1 MDEDTRSGEPVRDTT
16 VQDTNVRDKTATA
29 DVTGAAEGDAAEGGA
44 ADPRRWRALAVLAT
58 VQFMFTVD
66 SSIVNVALPSLQRD
80 LGASTAD
87 LAWVVNAYVVTAGGL
102 LLLGGRLADLW
113 GRRRMFLLGTAIFA
127 LASLASGLAAN
138 TGMLVAS
145 RFGQGLG
152 EALAAPA
159 ALSII
164 VLTFRDG
171 REKARALAIW
181 GGLSGLGATVGV
193 LLSGALTELAGWR
206 WIFLINLPVAAV
218 ALLLAP
224 RLVKARPGGGGRGVD
239 WAGAVL
245 VTTGLIALI
254 SALLSA
260 GQAGWSTSTTLVPL
274 AAGLAALAAFL
285 VVQARA
291 ASPLVPPRFFA
302 SRVRLSANLAT
313 VTLASGMAATMFL
326 LTLYMQN
333 VLGYRPLATGL
344 AYLPFCVAFLGG
356 LMLSTVLTDR
366 LGTALT
372 SGAGLVLSAAGML
385 YVALRMSVAGGY
397 AVDVLPAMVM
407 IAAGL
412 GIAFPALQNAALH
425 GVTDQDAGLGSGVQT
440 TMQQLGSA
448 LGLAVFAAI
457 AIGRTGVALEAG
469 GSSPAAAVSGYRWAF
484 LAAAGAL
491 VLASVLVS
499 ATVWRTGADRT
510 GKPAA

>member
-16 VQDTNVRDKTATA
+16 VRDTTATA
-29 DVTGAAEGDAAEGGA
+29 DVTGTAGDGA

-113 GRRRMFLLGTAIFA
+113 GRRRLFLLGTAIFA

-224 RLVKARPGGGGRGVD
+224 RLVKARPGGGDGRRVD

-260 GQAGWSTSTTLVPL
+260 GQAGWSTSTTLLPL
-274 AAGLAALAAFL
+274 GAGLAALAAFL

-356 LMLSTVLTDR
+356 LMLSTVLTAR

-397 AVDVLPAMVM
+397 AGDVLPAMVM

-457 AIGRTGVALEAG
+457 AIGRTGAALEAG
-469 GSSPAAAVSGYRWAF
+469 DSSPAAAVSGYRWAF

-510 GKPAA
+510 RKPAV

>member
-16 VQDTNVRDKTATA
+16 VRDTTATA
-29 DVTGAAEGDAAEGGA
+29 DVAATTDVTGTAEGGA
-44 ADPRRWRALAVLAT
+44 ADPRRWRALAVLAM

-127 LASLASGLAAN
+127 LASLASGVAAN

-224 RLVKARPGGGGRGVD
+224 RLVKARPGGGGGRGVD

-260 GQAGWSTSTTLVPL
+260 GHRGWSTSATLVPL
-274 AAGLAALAAFL
+274 GAGLVALAAFL